1 MMTEFEA
8 EELNQSR
15 IKTKV
20 SNFYFMKK
28 KKFQNLNDKWKI
40 TVKAMKDAK
49 AEKQDDYIKQQIKTI
64 QNKSSVM
71 SKILKENEEKKR
83 KTLEEIK
90 DRQEQSEELMRI
102 NVLKRAEEI
111 EKERLNYEKKIID
124 KLHRIS
130 DQRKKIMDGFKDSFS
145 LQSSKS
151 LNNFKHN
158 YSKLEENFEKKHEDL
173 KSKAFSKFASW
184 VIIYIT

>member
-28 KKFQNLNDKWKI
+28 KKFQNLNDKWKK
-40 TVKAMKDAK
+40 TVTAMKDAK
-49 AEKQDDYIKQQIKTI
+49 TEMQKNYIEQQIKTLH
-64 QNKSSVM
+64 NKSSVM
-71 SKILKENEEKKR
+71 TKILKENEEKKR
-83 KTLEEIK
+83 KALEEIK

-111 EKERLNYEKKIID
+111 EKERLKNEKKTID
-124 KLHRIS
+124 KLIRIS

-151 LNNFKHN
+151 LNIFKHN
-158 YSKLEENFEKKHEDL
+158 YSKLEENSEKKHEDL
-173 KSKAFSKFASW
+173 KSKAFDKFALW